1 MHPWAPFGPYPL
13 RDTEKFKASQQPL
26 TVQWDV
32 LEMQAAA
39 ASASVVWLLTAHTTD
54 LRPYLGPAWS
64 LSSLSHPPTLTWDI
78 MVWSVG
84 PGLSCHVYV
93 IDILVRTSL

>member
-1 MHPWAPFGPYPL
+1 MAFVLVVTQTVTH
-13 RDTEKFKASQQPL
+13 TEKFKASQQPL

-39 ASASVVWLLTAHTTD
+39 ASASVVWLLAAHTTD

-64 LSSLSHPPTLTWDI
+64 LSSLSQ
-78 MVWSVG
+78 
-84 PGLSCHVYV
+84 C
-93 IDILVRTSL
+93 LVAW